1 VIVARLIADPR
12 TATKLGGW
20 LLVLAACVAG
30 SAVAVERL
38 GGASATQAAVAAP
51 AGDTSPIV
59 VDYPLGESIFPPD
72 IEAPTFLWRD
82 GSKATSWEVAVT
94 FADGGA
100 PLQAKTL
107 GPRMRVGEIDP
118 RAVGPTNELPK
129 LTAEQ
134 AAART
139 WKPTAAAW
147 EAVKARSVEAAATVT
162 ITGFAAASAGTPV
175 SRGQVVV
182 RTSRD
187 PVGAPIFYR
196 DVPLMPSA
204 GEKGV
209 ITPLATAKVPLIA
222 WRLRNVADARSRL
235 LLTGMHTCANC
246 HSFSRDGKTLGM
258 DLDGPKNDKG
268 LYALVPVQPQA
279 TIRNQD
285 VVAWSSFRGKLGN
298 QLRVGFMSQVSPDGR
313 YVVTTIKPRDA
324 GSDSLTADLPL
335 SKRQLLPLYY
345 VANFPDYR
353 FLQVFYP
360 TGGILAWYDRTT
372 GQLQPLPG
380 ADDPRFVQANSTW
393 SPDGRYLVFARAEA
407 RDPRPP
413 GSTLA
418 TRANDPNEV
427 QLRYDLYR
435 VPFNDGKGGQ
445 AEPIRGASGNGMS
458 NSFPKISPD
467 GRWIVYVQA
476 RNGLL
481 MRPDSQLHIVPAEGG
496 EARRMRCNTPLMNS
510 WHSFSP
516 NGRWMVFSSKSR
528 TPYTQM
534 FLTHLDEEGNDSPA
548 ILIEN
553 STAANRAVNIPEF
566 VNIAPDGL
574 LKIDAPAAEFYR
586 LFNRAAALSEK
597 GRYAAAVPAWQQA
610 LALNPDDDRAQ
621 NSLGAALA
629 STGKP
634 AEAVPHFE
642 KAVALNP
649 DFDEAQSGLGAA
661 LMATGRIAEAIPR
674 YEKALEINP
683 ENAEALA
690 NLGAALAQSGRLN
703 EGILRL
709 ERAVALD
716 PEFLG
721 ARANLGTAL
730 LQKGEPG
737 QAVPHLEKAVAL
749 DPRSAP
755 LQSSLGLALLGEGK
769 PEEAIVHFRK
779 AVATAPGS
787 VEAHVSLATA
797 LHQAG
802 RTAAALD
809 EWRLVLR
816 AVPDDVGVLAQA
828 AWALATSPT
837 ASVRS
842 GAEAVTLAERAV
854 HLTGGREP
862 SVLDALA
869 AAYAEARRFPDAVRT
884 AERALDLA
892 RQQGNPALAV
902 AVDARL
908 ASYRAGAPWREKR
921 P

>member
-1 VIVARLIADPR
+1 VSVARLIADPR
-12 TATKLGGW
+12 AATWLGGW
-20 LLVLAACVAG
+20 LLVLAAGAVG
-30 SAVAVERL
+30 SAVAIERL
-38 GGASATQAAVAAP
+38 GGATATRATEVVPPAP
-51 AGDTSPIV
+51 VPIV
-59 VDYPLGESIFPPD
+59 VDYPQDGSIFPPD
-72 IEAPTFLWRD
+72 IAAPTFLWRD
-82 GSKATSWEVAVT
+82 GSKATSWNVEVT

-100 PLQAKTL
+100 PLRAKTL
-107 GPRMRVGEIDP
+107 GPRMRLGEIDP

-139 WKPTAAAW
+139 WKPTAATW

-162 ITGFAAASAGTPV
+162 IAGFTAAGTPV
-175 SRGQVVV
+175 SRGQVAI

-222 WRLRNVADARSRL
+222 WRLRNVAEARSRL

-268 LYALVPVQPQA
+268 LYALVPVQPQT

-313 YVVTTIKPRDA
+313 YVVTTIKPRDTGA
-324 GSDSLTADLPL
+324 DAVAADLPL
-335 SKRQLLPLYY
+335 SRRQLLPLYY

-413 GSTLA
+413 GSILA

-435 VPFNDGKGGQ
+435 IPFDGGKGGR

-481 MRPDSQLHIVPAEGG
+481 MRPDSQLYIVPAGGG

-516 NGRWMVFSSKSR
+516 SGRWMVFSSKSR
-528 TPYTQM
+528 SPYTQM
-534 FLTHLDEEGNDSPA
+534 FLTHVDEDGNDSPA

-566 VNIAPDGL
+566 VNIPPDGL

-597 GRYAAAVPAWQQA
+597 GRHAAAVPAWQEA

-621 NSLGAALA
+621 TSLGAALA
-629 STGKP
+629 STGRP

-649 DFDEAQSGLGAA
+649 ESDEAQSGLGAA
-661 LMATGRIAEAIPR
+661 LMSTGRTEEAIPR
-674 YEKALEINP
+674 YERALEINP

-690 NLGAALAQSGRLN
+690 NLGAALAQSGRVN
-703 EGILRL
+703 EGIVRL

-716 PEFLG
+716 PDFLG
-721 ARANLGTAL
+721 ARANLGMAL
-730 LQKGEPG
+730 LQKGEPA
-737 QAVPHLEKAVAL
+737 QARPHLEKAVAL
-749 DPRSAP
+749 EPRSAP
-755 LQSSLGLALLGEGK
+755 LQSSLGLALLG
-769 PEEAIVHFRK
+769 
-779 AVATAPGS
+779 
-787 VEAHVSLATA
+787 
-797 LHQAG
+797 
-802 RTAAALD
+802 
-809 EWRLVLR
+809 
-816 AVPDDVGVLAQA
+816 
-828 AWALATSPT
+828 
-837 ASVRS
+837 
-842 GAEAVTLAERAV
+842 
-854 HLTGGREP
+854 
-862 SVLDALA
+862 
-869 AAYAEARRFPDAVRT
+869 
-884 AERALDLA
+884 
-892 RQQGNPALAV
+892 
-902 AVDARL
+902 
-908 ASYRAGAPWREKR
+908 
-921 P
+921 

>member
-1 VIVARLIADPR
+1 MVGDTHVAR
-12 TATKLGGW
+12 TLGGW
-20 LLVLAACVAG
+20 LLALAAGAVG
-30 SAVAVERL
+30 SAVAVDRI
-38 GGASATQAAVAAP
+38 GGSSATRPPAVASGTP
-51 AGDTSPIV
+51 AAIL
-59 VDYPLGESIFPPD
+59 VDYPAEGSIFPPD
-72 IEAPTFLWRD
+72 MEAPTFLWRD
-82 GSKATSWEVAVT
+82 STAATSWQVEVS

-100 PLQAKTL
+100 PVRVRTP

-129 LTAEQ
+129 LTPEQ

-139 WKPTAAAW
+139 WKPAAAAW
-147 EAVKARSVEAAATVT
+147 DAVKARSIEAAATVT
-162 ITGFAAASAGTPV
+162 FTGFVAAGAGKPV
-175 SRGQVVV
+175 SRGQVAI

-204 GEKGV
+204 GEKGL

-222 WRLRNVADARSRL
+222 WRLRSVADSRSRL

-268 LYALVPVQPQA
+268 LYALVAVQPQT

-313 YVVTTIKPRDA
+313 YVVTTIKPRDTGA
-324 GSDSLTADLPL
+324 NGLAADLPL

-345 VANFPDYR
+345 VANFADYR

-380 ADDPRFVQANSTW
+380 ADDPRYVQANSTW

-435 VPFNDGKGGQ
+435 VPFNDGKGGR
-445 AEPIRGASGNGMS
+445 AEPIRGASGNGLS

-467 GRWIVYVQA
+467 GRWLVYVQA

-481 MRPDSQLHIVPAEGG
+481 MRPDSQLTIVPVEGG
-496 EARRMRCNTPLMNS
+496 EARRMSCNTPLMNS

-516 NGRWMVFSSKSR
+516 NGRWLVFSSKSR
-528 TPYTQM
+528 SPYTQM
-534 FLTHLDEEGNDSPA
+534 FLTHLDAEGNDSPA

-553 STAANRAVNIPEF
+553 STTANRAVNIPEF
-566 VNIAPDGL
+566 VNIPPDGL
-574 LKIDAPAAEFYR
+574 LNIDAPAAEFYR

-649 DFDEAQSGLGAA
+649 EFDEAQSGLGAA
-661 LMATGRIAEAIPR
+661 LMATGRLAEAIPR
-674 YEKALEINP
+674 YERALELNP
-683 ENAEALA
+683 ENAEALS
-690 NLGAALAQSGRLN
+690 NLGAALAQTGRLS
-703 EGILRL
+703 EAIVRL

-716 PEFLG
+716 PEYLG
-721 ARANLGTAL
+721 GRANLGGAL
-730 LQKGEPG
+730 LQKGEAR
-737 QAVPHLEKAVAL
+737 QAIPHLEKAVAL
-749 DPRSAP
+749 EPRSAE
-755 LQSSLGLALLGEGK
+755 LQNSLGLALLGGQR
-769 PEEAIVHFRK
+769 PEEAIAHFRQ
-779 AVATAPGS
+779 AIAIASGFVAAR
-787 VEAHVSLATA
+787 ESLAAA
-797 LHQAG
+797 LHHEQG
-802 RTAAALD
+802 RTAEALVQ
-809 EWRLVLR
+809 WRLILR
-816 AVPDDVGVLAQA
+816 AQPDNVGVLTQA
-828 AWALATSPT
+828 AWALATSPA
-837 ASVRS
+837 ASMRN
-842 GAEAVTLAERAV
+842 GEKAVALAERTV
-854 HLTGGREP
+854 RLSGGREP
-862 SVLDALA
+862 SILDALA
-869 AAYAEARRFPDAVRT
+869 AAYAEVGRFPDAVRT

-892 RQQGNPALAV
+892 RQQGNAELAV
-902 AVDARL
+902 ALDARL
-908 ASYRAGAPWREKR
+908 ALYRSRAPFRETR
-921 P
+921 

>member
-1 VIVARLIADPR
+1 
-12 TATKLGGW
+12 
-20 LLVLAACVAG
+20 
-30 SAVAVERL
+30 
-38 GGASATQAAVAAP
+38 
-51 AGDTSPIV
+51 
-59 VDYPLGESIFPPD
+59 
-72 IEAPTFLWRD
+72 
-82 GSKATSWEVAVT
+82 
-94 FADGGA
+94 
-100 PLQAKTL
+100 
-107 GPRMRVGEIDP
+107 M
-118 RAVGPTNELPK
+118 
-129 LTAEQ
+129 
-134 AAART
+134 
-139 WKPTAAAW
+139 
-147 EAVKARSVEAAATVT
+147 
-162 ITGFAAASAGTPV
+162 
-175 SRGQVVV
+175 
-182 RTSRD
+182 
-187 PVGAPIFYR
+187 
-196 DVPLMPSA
+196 
-204 GEKGV
+204 
-209 ITPLATAKVPLIA
+209 
-222 WRLRNVADARSRL
+222 
-235 LLTGMHTCANC
+235 
-246 HSFSRDGKTLGM
+246 
-258 DLDGPKNDKG
+258 
-268 LYALVPVQPQA
+268 
-279 TIRNQD
+279 
-285 VVAWSSFRGKLGN
+285 VAWSSFRGKLGN

-313 YVVTTIKPRDA
+313 YVVTTIKPRDTGA
-324 GSDSLTADLPL
+324 DALAADLPL

-345 VANFPDYR
+345 VANFPNYR

-380 ADDPRFVQANSTW
+380 ADDPRYVQANSTW

-407 RDPRPP
+407 SDPRPP

-418 TRANDPNEV
+418 THANDPNEV

-435 VPFNDGKGGQ
+435 IPFNDGKGGQ

-528 TPYTQM
+528 SPYTQM
-534 FLTHLDEEGNDSPA
+534 FLTHIDEDGNDSPA

-586 LFNRAAALSEK
+586 LFNKAAALSEK
-597 GRYAAAVPAWQQA
+597 GRYTAAIPAWQQA

-690 NLGAALAQSGRLN
+690 NLGAAFAQSGRLN

-721 ARANLGTAL
+721 ARANLGMAL

-737 QAVPHLEKAVAL
+737 QAAPHLEKAVAL

-769 PEEAIVHFRK
+769 PEEAILRFRK
-779 AVATAPGS
+779 AIALAPNS

-802 RTAAALD
+802 RTAAALE

-837 ASVRS
+837 ASVRN

-854 HLTGGREP
+854 RLTGGREP

-869 AAYAEARRFPDAVRT
+869 AAYAEAGRFPDAVRT
-884 AERALDLA
+884 AERALELA

-902 AVDARL
+902 AVDGRL
-908 ASYRAGAPWREKR
+908 ATYRAGGAWRERR

>member
-1 VIVARLIADPR
+1 MAPLIADPR
-12 TATKLGGW
+12 RATRLGGW
-20 LLVLAACVAG
+20 LLALAACVAG

-38 GGASATQAAVAAP
+38 GGASAPQAAVVAP
-51 AGDTSPIV
+51 PSPAPIV
-59 VDYPLGESIFPPD
+59 VDYPQDESVFPPD

-82 GSKATSWEVAVT
+82 GSKATSWQVEVS
-94 FADGGA
+94 FADGSA
-100 PLQAKTL
+100 PLRAKTL

-118 RAVGPTNELPK
+118 RAVGPTNERPK

-139 WKPTAAAW
+139 WKPDAATW
-147 EAVKARSVEAAATVT
+147 GVVKARSVESPATVT
-162 ITGFAAASAGTPV
+162 ITGFAAAVGTPV
-175 SRGQVVV
+175 SRGEVVI

-222 WRLRNVADARSRL
+222 WRLRNVAEAKSRL

-268 LYALVPVQPQA
+268 LYALVDVQPQT

-313 YVVTTIKPRDA
+313 YVVTTIKPRDSGA
-324 GSDSLTADLPL
+324 DALAADLPL

-407 RDPRPP
+407 KDPRPP

-418 TRANDPNEV
+418 THANDPNEV
-427 QLRYDLYR
+427 QLQYDLYR
-435 VPFNDGKGGQ
+435 IPFNEGRGGQ

-467 GRWIVYVQA
+467 GRWIVWVQA

-481 MRPDSQLHIVPAEGG
+481 MRPDGKLHIVPAEGG
-496 EARRMRCNTPLMNS
+496 EARLMRCNTPLMNS

-528 TPYTQM
+528 SPYTQM
-534 FLTHLDEEGNDSPA
+534 FLTHIDENGNDSPA

-586 LFNRAAALSEK
+586 LFNKAAALSEK
-597 GRYAAAVPAWQQA
+597 GRYTAAIPAWQQA

-642 KAVALNP
+642 KAVLLNP

-703 EGILRL
+703 EGILSL

-721 ARANLGTAL
+721 ARANLGMAL

-737 QAVPHLEKAVAL
+737 QAGPHLEKAVAL

-769 PEEAIVHFRK
+769 PEEAITRFRK
-779 AVATAPGS
+779 AIALAPSS

-828 AWALATSPT
+828 AWALATCPT
-837 ASVRS
+837 ASVRN

-854 HLTGGREP
+854 RLTGGREP

-869 AAYAEARRFPDAVRT
+869 AAYAEAGRFPDAVRT
-884 AERALDLA
+884 AERALELA
-892 RQQGNPALAV
+892 RQQGHPALAV
-902 AVDARL
+902 AVDGRL
-908 ASYRAGAPWREKR
+908 ATYRAGGAWRERR